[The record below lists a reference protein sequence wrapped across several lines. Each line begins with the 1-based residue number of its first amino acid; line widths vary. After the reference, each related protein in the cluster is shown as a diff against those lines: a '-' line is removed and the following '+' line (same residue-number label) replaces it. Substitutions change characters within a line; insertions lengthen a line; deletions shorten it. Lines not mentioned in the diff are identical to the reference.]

1 MAASFAAPRVQ
12 WVTYLRDELYFVP
25 RSGEAASEI
34 RQLDWARTPLGEPE
48 GWSVQLKTAVQM
60 MLASMFPKAVI
71 WGTDY
76 TTVYNDAFRMILG
89 DKTECM
95 GKPLHVIWEEAWS
108 ELAPIAAKAFA
119 GEATY
124 IEDYPLVINRYGHM
138 EQAYFTLSYSPILDG
153 EGRVAGVMNTLIET
167 TGKVEAEKIAAI
179 LNAEL
184 AHRIKNTFSIIQAIA
199 TQTFRTAVESEHLK
213 SFASRLHALANAH
226 DVLRMGRNSS
236 GTIEDIVDGIASS
249 LGVKERVLLEGRE
262 ILIGPKGALSMSL
275 AVHELMT
282 NALKYG
288 ALSNASGTVSVSWE
302 VRWNNGDKT
311 LVFHWRESG
320 GPPVSPPENT
330 GFGSRLIEMGLLGAG
345 DVQTFYN
352 RHGFEAIMSAPLD
365 QIQDEG
371 RLYNLNGQ

>member
-1 MAASFAAPRVQ
+1 
-12 WVTYLRDELYFVP
+12 
-25 RSGEAASEI
+25 
-34 RQLDWARTPLGEPE
+34 
-48 GWSVQLKTAVQM
+48 

-71 WGTDY
+71 WGPDY
-76 TTVYNDAFRMILG
+76 TTLYNDAYRVILG
-89 DKTECM
+89 DKSECM
-95 GKPLHVIWEEAWS
+95 GKPLHVIWQEAWS
-108 ELAPIAAKAFA
+108 ELGPIADKAFA

-124 IEDYPLVINRYGHM
+124 IEDYPLVINRYGHT

-167 TGKVEAEKIAAI
+167 TGKVEAEKLASI

-213 SFASRLHALANAH
+213 SFGSRLHALANAH

-236 GTIEDIVDGIASS
+236 GTIQDIVDGIATS
-249 LGVKERVLLEGRE
+249 LGVKDRVQLEGRK

-288 ALSNASGTVSVSWE
+288 ALSNATGTVSVSWD
-302 VRWNNGDKT
+302 VRWNEGDRT
-311 LVFHWRESG
+311 LLFHWRESG
-320 GPPVSPPENT
+320 GPSVIQPTSK

-345 DVQTFYN
+345 DVQTFYHP
-352 RHGFEAIMSAPLD
+352 HGFEAIMSAPLD

-371 RLYNLNGQ
+371 RLYNLNGH